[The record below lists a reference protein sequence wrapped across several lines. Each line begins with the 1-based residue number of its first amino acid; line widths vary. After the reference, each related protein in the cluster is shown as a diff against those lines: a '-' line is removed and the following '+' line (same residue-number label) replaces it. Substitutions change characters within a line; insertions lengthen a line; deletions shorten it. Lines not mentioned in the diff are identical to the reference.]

1 MISSQSVPLLAI
13 LASSLILTCPSLIKS
28 TLYPNLVIFISET
41 SVEFVIFFLFL
52 QPLLLQIHLF
62 PANLTIAIHFTLA
75 SHKQISTN
83 FNAFKIHWHVSL
95 QILQNINPS
104 HQHSKN
110 YTGFLSNKESTTK
123 PVLSHTKHLQINNLH
138 IFTIVF
144 HSRHIL
150 FLHDLL
156 IRLFFPFHMSDH
168 HLAKGFSLSSVHASG
183 IHSPLIPETHLLYQY
198 SVPDSK
204 HTSSKLRSLPRLFPI
219 SLDCLPGF
227 WFLLF
232 SFYALSND
240 T

>member
-1 MISSQSVPLLAI
+1 MISFQSVPLLAI
-13 LASSLILTCPSLIKS
+13 LASSLTLTCLSLIKS

-95 QILQNINPS
+95 QILQNINTS

-123 PVLSHTKHLQINNLH
+123 PVFSHTKHLQINNLH
-138 IFTIVF
+138 IFNNSLSF
-144 HSRHIL
+144 PSHSVSTRSSDSLVLSIPYVRSSL
-150 FLHDLL
+150 GKRAFSV
-156 IRLFFPFHMSDH
+156 IGPRLWSSLPPDTRNS
-168 HLAKGFSLSSVHASG
+168 FSLPIFRSR
-183 IHSPLIPETHLLYQY
+183 LKTHLF
-198 SVPDSK
+198 K
-204 HTSSKLRSLPRLFPI
+204 IAFP
-219 SLDCLPGF
+219 P
-227 WFLLF
+227 
-232 SFYALSND
+232 
-240 T
+240 